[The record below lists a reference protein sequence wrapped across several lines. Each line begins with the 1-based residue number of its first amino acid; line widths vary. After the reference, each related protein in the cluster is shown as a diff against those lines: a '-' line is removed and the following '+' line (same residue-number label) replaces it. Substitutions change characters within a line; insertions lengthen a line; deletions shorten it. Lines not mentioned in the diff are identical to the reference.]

1 MAGILSVS
9 RTNLAQR
16 RQKLRRQRQIK
27 IIQAIWRTLAV
38 TGFASVLFWVA
49 IQPMWVLKDS
59 GQIVI
64 KSGDSKAPR
73 RTQVLTQKDIYS
85 LLGLSSPQSLWR
97 VEPALIAD
105 SLRKQ
110 PSIAQ
115 ATVSRRLLPPGLIIE
130 IQERIPVAIAQVTKD
145 QTVTNCV
152 LTPAF
157 TGKSAEVKS
166 CLQNSGT
173 ANKQNELGL
182 LDASGVWM
190 PLSSYISINPKAK
203 LPRLIV
209 IGAIAQYKPFW
220 TQLYTAISR
229 SSLKVTEINFQDP
242 TNLILK
248 TELGNV
254 HLGSPSNRLPEQ
266 IQALV
271 QMRRLPNEVNL
282 SNIDYIDIKNP
293 AVPLVQMNQK
303 NPGLVIKKSEPL
315 HKTPIR

>member
-9 RTNLAQR
+9 RANLAQR

-38 TGFASVLFWVA
+38 TGFASALFWGA

-59 GQIVI
+59 EQIVI
-64 KSGDSKAPR
+64 KSGN
-73 RTQVLTQKDIYS
+73 QVLTQKDIYA

-97 VEPALIAD
+97 IEPSLIAD

-110 PSIAQ
+110 PHIAQ
-115 ATVSRRLLPPGLIIE
+115 AKVSRRLLPPGLIIE
-130 IQERIPVAIAQVTKD
+130 IQERVPVAIVQISQDQKVTRCIL
-145 QTVTNCV
+145 N
-152 LTPAF
+152 PSF
-157 TGKSAEVKS
+157 TGKSSEVKS

-182 LDASGVWM
+182 LDATGVWI
-190 PLSSYISINPKAK
+190 PLSRYMSINPKAK
-203 LPRLIV
+203 LPRLVV
-209 IGAIAQYKPFW
+209 IGSPTQYKLFW
-220 TQLYTAISR
+220 NQIYEAISH

-242 TNLILK
+242 TNLTLK

-254 HLGSPSNRLPEQ
+254 YLGSPSNRLPEQ

-271 QMRRLPNEVNL
+271 RMRLLPTEINL
-282 SNIDYIDIKNP
+282 SNINYIDIKNSVNP
-293 AVPLVQMNQK
+293 IVQMNQK
-303 NPGLVIKKSEPL
+303 KSGSVIKKSESEN
-315 HKTPIR
+315 KQPIR

>member
-254 HLGSPSNRLPEQ
+254 HLGSPSNRLTEQ

-271 QMRRLPNEVNL
+271 QMRRLPNEVNP
-282 SNIDYIDIKNP
+282 SKIDYIDLKNP
-293 AVPLVQMNQK
+293 AIPLVQMNQK
-303 NPGLVIKKSEPL
+303 KSGLVIKKSDL
-315 HKTPIR
+315 LNKTPIR

>member
-9 RTNLAQR
+9 RTNLAKR

-38 TGFASVLFWVA
+38 TGFAAVLFWGA

-64 KSGDSKAPR
+64 KSGG
-73 RTQVLTQKDIYS
+73 QVLTQKDIYS

-110 PSIAQ
+110 PNIAQ

-130 IQERIPVAIAQVTKD
+130 IQERIPVAIAQVTED
-145 QTVTNCV
+145 QTLTNCV

-157 TGKSAEVKS
+157 MGKSAEVKS

-173 ANKQNELGL
+173 ANQQNELGL
-182 LDASGVWM
+182 LDAGGVWM
-190 PLSSYISINPKAK
+190 PLSTYISINPKAK

-220 TQLYTAISR
+220 TQLYEAISH

-254 HLGSPSNRLPEQ
+254 HLGSPSNRLTEQ

-271 QMRRLPNEVNL
+271 QMRHLPNKVN
-282 SNIDYIDIKNP
+282 SSSIDYIDLKNP
-293 AVPLVQMNQK
+293 AIPLVQMNQEK
-303 NPGLVIKKSEPL
+303 SGLVIKKSDLPN
-315 HKTPIR
+315 KTPIR

>member
-9 RTNLAQR
+9 RTNLAKR

-38 TGFASVLFWVA
+38 SGFAAVLFWGAV
-49 IQPMWVLKDS
+49 QPMWVLKDS

-64 KSGDSKAPR
+64 KSGG
-73 RTQVLTQKDIYS
+73 QVLTQKDIYS

-110 PSIAQ
+110 PNIAQ

-130 IQERIPVAIAQVTKD
+130 IQERIPVAIAQVTTDK
-145 QTVTNCV
+145 TVANCV
-152 LTPAF
+152 LSPTF

-190 PLSSYISINPKAK
+190 PLSTYISINPKAK

-220 TQLYTAISR
+220 TQLYEAISS

-254 HLGSPSNRLPEQ
+254 HLGSPSNRLTEQ

-271 QMRRLPNEVNL
+271 QMRYLPNKVN
-282 SNIDYIDIKNP
+282 SSSIDYIDIKNP

-303 NPGLVIKKSEPL
+303 KSGLVIKKSDLPN
-315 HKTPIR
+315 KTPIR

>member
-16 RQKLRRQRQIK
+16 RQKLRRQRQLK
-27 IIQAIWRTLAV
+27 ILQAIWRTLAV
-38 TGFASVLFWVA
+38 TGFAAVLFWGA

-64 KSGDSKAPR
+64 KSGG
-73 RTQVLTQKDIYS
+73 QVLTQKDIYS

-97 VEPALIAD
+97 IEPSLIAD

-110 PSIAQ
+110 PNIAQ

-130 IQERIPVAIAQVTKD
+130 IQERIPVAIAQVTTD
-145 QTVTNCV
+145 QTVTSCV
-152 LTPAF
+152 LNPAF
-157 TGKSAEVKS
+157 TGKSTEVKS

-182 LDASGVWM
+182 LDAGGVWM
-190 PLSSYISINPKAK
+190 PLSTYISINPKAK

-209 IGAIAQYKPFW
+209 IGVIAQYKPFW
-220 TQLYTAISR
+220 TQLYEAISS

-254 HLGSPSNRLPEQ
+254 HLGSPSSRLTKQ

-271 QMRRLPNEVNL
+271 QMRRLPNEVNP
-282 SNIDYIDIKNP
+282 SNIDYIDLKNP
-293 AVPLVQMNQK
+293 AIPLVQMNQK
-303 NPGLVIKKSEPL
+303 KSGLVIKKSDL
-315 HKTPIR
+315 LNKTPIR

>member
-16 RQKLRRQRQIK
+16 RQKLRRQRQLK
-27 IIQAIWRTLAV
+27 ILQAIWRTLAV
-38 TGFASVLFWVA
+38 TGLASVLFWVA

-64 KSGDSKAPR
+64 KSGG
-73 RTQVLTQKDIYS
+73 QVLTQKDIYS

-97 VEPALIAD
+97 IEPSLIAD

-110 PSIAQ
+110 PNIAQ
-115 ATVSRRLLPPGLIIE
+115 ATVRRRLLPPGLIIE
-130 IQERIPVAIAQVTKD
+130 IQERVPVAIAQITKN
-145 QTVTNCV
+145 QRITSCV
-152 LTPAF
+152 LTPSF
-157 TGKSAEVKS
+157 TGKPSEVKS
-166 CLQNSGT
+166 CLQNSGM
-173 ANKQNELGL
+173 ANQQNELGL

-190 PLSSYISINPKAK
+190 PLSRYISINPKAK

-220 TQLYTAISR
+220 TQLYEAISH

-248 TELGNV
+248 TELGIV

-271 QMRRLPNEVNL
+271 QMRRLPNEVNP

-303 NPGLVIKKSEPL
+303 NPGLVMKKSEPL

>member
-64 KSGDSKAPR
+64 KSGN
-73 RTQVLTQKDIYS
+73 QVLTQKDIYS

-97 VEPALIAD
+97 VEPSLIAD

-110 PSIAQ
+110 PHIAQ
-115 ATVSRRLLPPGLIIE
+115 VTVSRRLLPPGLIIE
-130 IQERIPVAIAQVTKD
+130 IQERVPVAIAQISKD
-145 QTVTNCV
+145 QTVISCV
-152 LTPAF
+152 LNPSF
-157 TGKSAEVKS
+157 MGKSAEIKS

-173 ANKQNELGL
+173 ANKPNELGL
-182 LDASGVWM
+182 LDASGIRM
-190 PLSSYISINPKAK
+190 PLSRYISMNPKAK
-203 LPRLIV
+203 LPQLIV
-209 IGAIAQYKPFW
+209 IGLTAQSKPFW
-220 TQLYTAISR
+220 TQLYEAISQ

-266 IQALV
+266 IQALA
-271 QMRRLPNEVNL
+271 QMRRLPSEVSL

-303 NPGLVIKKSEPL
+303 KPSLVIKKSEL
-315 HKTPIR
+315 LNKTPSR

>member
-1 MAGILSVS
+1 MAGIISVS

-16 RQKLRRQRQIK
+16 RQKLRRQRQVK
-27 IIQAIWRTLAV
+27 IIQAIWRSLAV
-38 TGFASVLFWVA
+38 TGFTGVLFWVA

-64 KSGDSKAPR
+64 KSGDNEARP

-97 VEPALIAD
+97 VEPSLIAD

-110 PSIAQ
+110 PNIAQ
-115 ATVSRRLLPPGLIIE
+115 AKVSRRLLPPGLIIE
-130 IQERIPVAIAQVTKD
+130 IQERVPVAIAQITKD

-152 LTPAF
+152 LNPAF

-209 IGAIAQYKPFW
+209 IGAIAQYKLFW
-220 TQLYTAISR
+220 TQLYEAISR

-242 TNLILK
+242 TNLILR
-248 TELGNV
+248 TELGNI
-254 HLGSPSNRLPEQ
+254 HLGSPSNRLTEQ

-271 QMRRLPNEVNL
+271 QMRRLPNAVNPK
-282 SNIDYIDIKNP
+282 NIDYIDLKNP

-303 NPGLVIKKSEPL
+303 KLGLVIKKSDL
-315 HKTPIR
+315 LNKTPIQ

>member
-16 RQKLRRQRQIK
+16 RQKLRRQRQLK
-27 IIQAIWRTLAV
+27 ILQAIWRTLAV
-38 TGFASVLFWVA
+38 TGFAAVLFWGA

-64 KSGDSKAPR
+64 KSGG
-73 RTQVLTQKDIYS
+73 QVLTQKDIYS

-97 VEPALIAD
+97 VQPALIAD

-110 PSIAQ
+110 PNIAQ

-130 IQERIPVAIAQVTKD
+130 IQERIPVAIAQITED
-145 QTVTNCV
+145 QTVTSCV
-152 LTPAF
+152 LNPAF

-166 CLQNSGT
+166 CLQNSST

-190 PLSSYISINPKAK
+190 PLSGYISISPNSK

-209 IGAIAQYKPFW
+209 IGAIAQYQPFW
-220 TQLYTAISR
+220 TQLYEAISS
-229 SSLKVTEINFQDP
+229 SSLQVTEINFQDP

-254 HLGSPSNRLPEQ
+254 HLGSPSNRLTEQ

-271 QMRRLPNEVNL
+271 QMRRLPNEVNP
-282 SNIDYIDIKNP
+282 SNIDYIDLKNP
-293 AVPLVQMNQK
+293 AIPLVQMNQK
-303 NPGLVIKKSEPL
+303 KSGLVIKKSDL
-315 HKTPIR
+315 LNKTPIR